1 MVGLQFMSVSIL
13 SWYGVKRPEETI
25 ENSSERLTEE
35 TGFLP
40 LTSESETGDC
50 LVRMSIPMLF
60 TKDIAGKEVL
70 TLNAIIEVLGFVE
83 EKENLFVIFPIDAT
97 IQDGGKR
104 KEAMC

>member
-1 MVGLQFMSVSIL
+1 
-13 SWYGVKRPEETI
+13 
-25 ENSSERLTEE
+25 
-35 TGFLP
+35 
-40 LTSESETGDC
+40 
-50 LVRMSIPMLF
+50 MLF

-104 KEAMC
+104 KEAMCWGAMLPRQISIIIFFHYIILKLDQLDHN

>member
-1 MVGLQFMSVSIL
+1 
-13 SWYGVKRPEETI
+13 
-25 ENSSERLTEE
+25 
-35 TGFLP
+35 
-40 LTSESETGDC
+40 
-50 LVRMSIPMLF
+50 MLF

-83 EKENLFVIFPIDAT
+83 EKENLFIIFPIDAT